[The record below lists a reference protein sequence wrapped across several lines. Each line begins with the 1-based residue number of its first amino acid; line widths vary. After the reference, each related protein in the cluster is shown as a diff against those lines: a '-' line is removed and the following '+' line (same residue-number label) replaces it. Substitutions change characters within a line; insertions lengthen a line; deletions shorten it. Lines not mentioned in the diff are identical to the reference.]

1 MTTIPIAPKKPVN
14 FFKRLFIETMSS
26 INEKLPGSAHRLL
39 EYISA
44 CCTFPDEIVIM
55 PNAKD
60 LSQQLNM
67 GLSTFYRNLTKVKR
81 ACPFLQIETNSSCI
95 MAYRTDPNNPK
106 KFFDFQNR
114 ESFPFQENKFLKYI
128 KECQKLE
135 SQQLEALA
143 QGDSFSPQ
151 TLQTFQTPQ
160 TGGENDLK
168 FNKESNQAGNEINS
182 DSRREAGRVPR
193 PAEKSVVSLFIP
205 EQKKL
210 DKELKVKENVPANV
224 ASQNSAIPQ
233 DLLEKLQELEI
244 EPTEQVINAIKKHHI
259 SQAYGAAA
267 HIEST
272 WVTIRNPRKVFLHQL
287 PKQPIE
293 EMGMRYGAEAVDRA
307 KREHSAIELE
317 RQTPEYQAGWQEAK
331 AKINRILGR

>member
-26 INEKLPGSAHRLL
+26 INEKLPGSAHRIL

-81 ACPFLQIETNSSCI
+81 ACPFLRIQTNSSCI

-106 KFFDFQNR
+106 NFFDFQNR

-128 KECQKLE
+128 KEYQKSE
-135 SQQLEALA
+135 NQSLEALLQA
-143 QGDSFSPQ
+143 DSSSPQ
-151 TLQTFQTPQ
+151 TLQTDYTPQ
-160 TGGENDLK
+160 TGGKNDLN
-168 FNKESNQAGNEINS
+168 FNKENNQEERDVSQFIT
-182 DSRREAGRVPR
+182 RE
-193 PAEKSVVSLFIP
+193 
-205 EQKKL
+205 KKP
-210 DKELKVKENVPANV
+210 DKELKIKEDVPANV
-224 ASQNSAIPQ
+224 TLKNSDIPQ
-233 DLLEKLQELEI
+233 DLLEKLRGLEI
-244 EPTEQVINAIKKHHI
+244 EPTEQVINAIERHHI
-259 SQAYGAAA
+259 SQAYGAVA

-293 EMGMRYGAEAVDRA
+293 EMGMRYGTEAVEKA
-307 KREHSAIELE
+307 KRESYAIELE
-317 RQTPEYQAGWQEAK
+317 RQTPEYHAGWQEAK
-331 AKINRILGR
+331 AKIDRILGRQKK